1 MTLNLN
7 LNLKDFTIEL
17 SEATI
22 DAFLSHKS
30 FCSSGANWLVEH
42 DQFGEVEQEYIEELH
57 QSF

>member
-7 LNLKDFTIEL
+7 LNLKNFTIDL

-22 DAFLSHKS
+22 DAFSSNKS
-30 FCSSGANWLVEH
+30 FCSAGANWLVEH
-42 DQFGEVEQEYIEELH
+42 DQFGEVKQEYIEKVH